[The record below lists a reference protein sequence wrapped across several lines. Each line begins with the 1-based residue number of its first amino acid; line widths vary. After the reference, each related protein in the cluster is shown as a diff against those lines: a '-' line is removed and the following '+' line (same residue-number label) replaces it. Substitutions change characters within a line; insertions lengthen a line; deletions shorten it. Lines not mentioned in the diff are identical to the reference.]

1 MALKEYAPLTLIE
14 RKLQLSMKYQ
24 SKIGNKGFEV
34 LPASYVHYVFAHTS
48 APEREL
54 NSESTPGGTLPIS
67 VVYGNKIPQVVLTGY
82 FPYRYPDEF
91 WNDFM
96 PTLAPHRR
104 VNSVKNI
111 FLTGTIL
118 TVGTPGSGGNVF
130 HELPEG
136 TNWYVK
142 QYTWKRSV
150 QHPDR
155 GEFNIV
161 LLRWF
166 KEVD

>member
-1 MALKEYAPLTLIE
+1 MALKEYAPLHLAE
-14 RKLQLSMKYQ
+14 RKMKLTMNFQ
-24 SKIGNKGFEV
+24 GLRGNKGFEID
-34 LPASYVHYVFAHTS
+34 PITYIHYIFAHTS
-48 APEREL
+48 NPEQEL
-54 NSESTPGGTLPIS
+54 NSESTPGGTLPITT
-67 VVYGNKIPQVVLTGY
+67 VYGRKIPTVTLTGY

-96 PTLAPHRR
+96 PTLAGHRR

-111 FLTGTIL
+111 FLVGTIL
-118 TVGTPGSGGNVF
+118 TVVKSNVF
-130 HELPEG
+130 KELPEG

-142 QYTWKRSV
+142 QYTWKRNT

-155 GEFNIV
+155 GEFNLV

-166 KEVD
+166 KEITGGA